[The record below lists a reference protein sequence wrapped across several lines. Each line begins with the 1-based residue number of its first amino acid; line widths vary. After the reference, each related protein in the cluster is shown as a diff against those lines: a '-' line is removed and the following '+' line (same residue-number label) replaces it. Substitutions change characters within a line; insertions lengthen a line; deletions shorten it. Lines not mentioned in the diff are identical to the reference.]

1 MLLNLQA
8 KVDRL
13 EDIARPYEMP
23 SSAPAATC
31 SMRIISDEEQLL
43 FDALISADHSLHKL
57 MHSPLAEVAEDNMG
71 PFLRTFTV
79 LRKEVFGFF
88 DNAPQRADAQE
99 TLGN

>member
-71 PFLRTFTV
+71 RFCALSRCCVSVKTRLV
-79 LRKEVFGFF
+79 IYALSE
-88 DNAPQRADAQE
+88 
-99 TLGN
+99 

>member
-79 LRKEVFGFF
+79 QRKEVFGFF